1 MDLSVLCDKLSSSS
15 PEEIAKWISA
25 LKEENLRLRQKVKCL
40 EEEKK
45 SKLDHDSM
53 DSKTTLKKAPN
64 GSLSAA
70 YGFKG
75 SRVRPKD
82 AAKAEIWGSEAAPAA
97 LGEVEG
103 GGTEWESQP
112 PVGFKPIGYMESCFL
127 DKNGTPRQVTCTDIF
142 KPLQMLVLS
151 TQPSACRATS
161 CRTRARACASSSR
174 PLTSTPSSSGR
185 RCSAMKRRT
194 VSTSRR
200 CSSLNSKFIGAPG
213 RNRPGSRAPPRTCPC
228 RSWSGSRG
236 GAQRR

>member
-64 GSLSAA
+64 GALSAA

-161 CRTRARACASSSR
+161 CRTRARACASSSATPRTPCWGWTASRTSGCSSSSTTTATAPSR
-174 PLTSTPSSSGR
+174 PSSTHRASTATAWASSPPAALTGPTPS
-185 RCSAMKRRT
+185 A
-194 VSTSRR
+194 
-200 CSSLNSKFIGAPG
+200 
-213 RNRPGSRAPPRTCPC
+213 
-228 RSWSGSRG
+228 
-236 GAQRR
+236 